1 MKNLKNTVLIVDDN
15 RGLREV
21 IRIFLSDE
29 GYNVLEAGNGKEALD
44 LLSKLSA
51 AEYPSCMVLDL
62 RMPVMDGNEFLDR
75 LDKGSVSE
83 LKNIP
88 VIIYSAEGKLRPN
101 RQVVAKLEKPVSIE
115 ILCGAIK
122 GCSGMLDQ
130 YRM

>member
-1 MKNLKNTVLIVDDN
+1 MDNLRNNILIVDDN

-29 GYNVLEAGNGKEALD
+29 GYNVMEAGNGKEALD
-44 LLSKLSA
+44 LLSTLTIDD
-51 AEYPSCMVLDL
+51 YPSCMVVDL
-62 RMPVMDGNEFLDR
+62 RMPVMDGNEFLER
-75 LDKGSVSE
+75 LDKSNVDD

-88 VIIYSAEGKLRPN
+88 VIIYSADGKLRAN
-101 RQVVAKLEKPVSIE
+101 RQIVAKLEKPVSIE
-115 ILCGAIK
+115 VLCGAIK

>member
-1 MKNLKNTVLIVDDN
+1 MENLRNNVLIVDDN

-44 LLSKLSA
+44 LLSTLSA
-51 AEYPSCMVLDL
+51 DDYPACMVLDL
-62 RMPVMDGNEFLDR
+62 RMPVMDGNEFLER
-75 LDKGSVSE
+75 IEKGTVNH

-101 RQVVAKLEKPVSIE
+101 RQIVAKLEKPVSIE
-115 ILCGAIK
+115 VLCGAIK

-130 YRM
+130 NLT